1 MKIALGGDHAGFEYK
16 EKIIEYLKKKNYS
29 IIDYG
34 PENNESCDYPEFS
47 HLVATAVKNKKAD
60 CGVLVCG
67 SANGVA
73 MAANKHENIRAAVC
87 WNDKIAS
94 LSKTHNNAN
103 VICFPARFV
112 SFEEVIRMLNSYLDN
127 SFEGGRHMQRIAKIN
142 PE

>member
-47 HLVATAVKNKKAD
+47 HLVAAAVKNKKAD
-60 CGVLVCG
+60 CGILVCG

-112 SFEEVIRMLNSYLDN
+112 SFEEVICMLNSYLDN
-127 SFEGGRHMQRIAKIN
+127 SFEGGRIF
-142 PE
+142 

>member
-1 MKIALGGDHAGFEYK
+1 
-16 EKIIEYLKKKNYS
+16 
-29 IIDYG
+29 
-34 PENNESCDYPEFS
+34 
-47 HLVATAVKNKKAD
+47 
-60 CGVLVCG
+60 
-67 SANGVA
+67 